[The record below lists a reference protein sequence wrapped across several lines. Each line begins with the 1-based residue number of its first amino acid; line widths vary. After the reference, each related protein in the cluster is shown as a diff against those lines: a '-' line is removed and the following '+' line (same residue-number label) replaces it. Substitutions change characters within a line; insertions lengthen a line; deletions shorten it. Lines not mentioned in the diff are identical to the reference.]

1 MNTVD
6 IGYVGLALSGAPTVD
21 IGYAGLA
28 LSGLLVATAVGLSLV
43 RHLGLERAIVWAAVR
58 ALVQLLAVGVALA
71 LVVDDDDP
79 LVWSWLWLAAMVV
92 FAAWTVKRRAP
103 EVPSSMPLAIVSF
116 AAAAAVTLGVLFGLG
131 VFEPRGRTLVPL
143 GGMMVGNSLA
153 ATVLAS
159 RRLVTEA
166 REHRDLI
173 EARLALGL
181 SGEEALRPHL
191 RAALRDA
198 LVPQIESTKAVGIV
212 FLPGAMVGL
221 ILAGTDPAD
230 AVKVQAAVMYLVL
243 GSVATTTSVMTLGL
257 TRRLMT
263 SDHRLR
269 RLPPA

>member
-1 MNTVD
+1 MSAAD
-6 IGYVGLALSGAPTVD
+6 IGYG
-21 IGYAGLA
+21 GLA
-28 LSGLLVATAVGLSLV
+28 LSGLLVAAAVVLSLV
-43 RHLGLERAIVWAAVR
+43 RRLGLERSIVWAATR
-58 ALVQLLAVGVALA
+58 ALVQLLVVGWALA

-79 LVWSWLWLAAMVV
+79 LVWSWVWLAVMVA
-92 FAAWTVKRRAP
+92 FAAWTVHRRAP
-103 EVPSSMPLAIVSF
+103 EVPSSIPLSLVSF
-116 AAAAAVTLGVLFGLG
+116 AAAALVTLGILFGLG

-173 EARLALGL
+173 EGRLALGL
-181 SGEEALRPHL
+181 TGEEAIRPHV

-198 LVPQIESTKAVGIV
+198 LIPQIESTKAVGVV

-243 GSVATTTSVMTLGL
+243 GSVATTTVVMTLGL
-257 TRRLMT
+257 TRRLLT
-263 SDHRLR
+263 PDHRLR
-269 RLPPA
+269 RLPDPSG